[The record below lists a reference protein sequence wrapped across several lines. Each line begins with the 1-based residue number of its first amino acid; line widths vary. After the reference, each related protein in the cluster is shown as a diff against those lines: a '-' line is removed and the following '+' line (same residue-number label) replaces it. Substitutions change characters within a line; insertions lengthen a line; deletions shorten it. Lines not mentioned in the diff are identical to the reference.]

1 MARPNDTGK
10 EGGSAKRSDRSR
22 EPQTRPVEPG
32 LAGLHEIV
40 LHGHRV
46 FYREAG
52 SGPVVV
58 LVHGITSTS
67 ATWANVLPYLAERF
81 TVIAP
86 DLLGHGESAKP
97 RGDYSLGAYA
107 SGIRDLLMA
116 LGHERATFVGHSLGG
131 GVAMQLAYQFPEH
144 CERLVLV
151 SSGGL
156 GRDITALLR
165 AASLPGSELVLPL
178 LVNERVL
185 GAGRLVGRVLRR
197 VGLRVHTDLEEVLRG
212 HASLSDG
219 EARAAFI
226 HTLRTIVDPW
236 GQRVDA
242 SDRLYLAQAI
252 PFLILWGERDPII
265 PVEHAREAHQLVPG
279 SRLELFPN
287 AGHFPHL
294 DDPLRFLG
302 LLIDFMET
310 TQPADVHADRW
321 GELLRSGA
329 GKLASRPGPS
339 AAVPL
344 RRPAKSAASRRSTG

>member
-1 MARPNDTGK
+1 LIVSPD
-10 EGGSAKRSDRSR
+10 SDAL
-22 EPQTRPVEPG
+22 G
-32 LAGLHEIV
+32 EIV

-46 FYREAG
+46 FYRSAG
-52 SGPVVV
+52 SGPVLV

-67 ATWANVLPYLAERF
+67 ATWANVLPYLAEEF

-107 SGIRDLLMA
+107 SGIRDLLIA

-144 CERLVLV
+144 CDRLVLV
-151 SSGGL
+151 DSGGL
-156 GRDITALLR
+156 GREIGLLLR
-165 AASLPGSELVLPL
+165 AATLPGSELVLPL
-178 LVNERVL
+178 LVNDQLV
-185 GAGRLVGRVLRR
+185 GAGQMIGRLLGR
-197 VGLRVHTDLEEVLRG
+197 VGLRVHTDLGEVLRG

-219 EARAAFI
+219 DARSAFL
-226 HTLRTIVDPW
+226 HTLRTVVDPW

-252 PFLILWGERDPII
+252 PFLLVWGERDPII
-265 PVEHAREAHQLVPG
+265 PVEHAREAHRLVPG
-279 SRLELFPN
+279 SRLEIFPD

-294 DDPLRFLG
+294 DDPLRFVR
-302 LLIDFMET
+302 LLTDFMHT
-310 TQPADVHADRW
+310 TEPANIDSRRW
-321 GELLRSGA
+321 TQLLRTGGEPA
-329 GKLASRPGPS
+329 

-344 RRPAKSAASRRSTG
+344 RRPAKRAGGRRSTG

>member
-329 GKLASRPGPS
+329 GKLASQPGPS